1 MENKITALAD
11 KVRDGSITTAT
22 LKAFIEEQIPLIRK
36 NKQNGSEKAT
46 ESREANELEDVEV
59 AEAYTVAHSLFERMV
74 EERMMAEAILEEPEE
89 WNFTQENKTE
99 VAEGLRQHAE
109 DFYKLAEKL
118 LMVAWHGYERG

>member
-1 MENKITALAD
+1 MENKITVLAD
-11 KVRDGSITTAT
+11 KVRDGSITTED
-22 LKAFIEEQIPLIRK
+22 LKGFIKEQLPLPRK
-36 NKQNGSEKAT
+36 SKQNGSGN
-46 ESREANELEDVEV
+46 ESEDANESEDVEV

>member
-1 MENKITALAD
+1 MENKITVLAD

-36 NKQNGSEKAT
+36 NKQNGSGNEL
-46 ESREANELEDVEV
+46 EDANESEDVEV

-74 EERMMAEAILEEPEE
+74 EERMLAEAILEEPEE
-89 WNFTQENKTE
+89 WNFTQENKAE

-118 LMVAWHGYERG
+118 LMVAWYGYERG